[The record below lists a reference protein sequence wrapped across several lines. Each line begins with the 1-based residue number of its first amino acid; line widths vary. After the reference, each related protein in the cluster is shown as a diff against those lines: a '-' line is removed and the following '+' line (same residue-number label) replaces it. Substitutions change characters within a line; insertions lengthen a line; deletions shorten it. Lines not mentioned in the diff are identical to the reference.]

1 VDAAHSF
8 GEQLLDLSPEAWR
21 AIGKAW
27 SIVQHLRTWRRTEA
41 ASRGVPAYVV
51 ANDRALADIATRR
64 PATSAGLLDCSGVG
78 RTFVERYGAT
88 VIEMVAAR
96 ATSRT
101 A

>member
-1 VDAAHSF
+1 
-8 GEQLLDLSPEAWR
+8 
-21 AIGKAW
+21 
-27 SIVQHLRTWRRTEA
+27 
-41 ASRGVPAYVV
+41 VV